1 MKKIHLLSGFLMLV
15 VTTTLF
21 VACHKEQNGIAPEKK
36 STNRTTDNE
45 TVNGVAVNG
54 DGIYG
59 FITSSDAEKMRSA
72 YLKANPNGTQYVSFQ
87 MKDLEGFLNVLKS
100 KYKSDVVYVNFGV
113 YDSQTGPGKEG
124 KTTVFFSGND
134 KTTQTGGAVTNAADP
149 TYLNHGGI
157 YP

>member
-1 MKKIHLLSGFLMLV
+1 MLA
-15 VTTTLF
+15 VTATLF

-54 DGIYG
+54 DGVYG
-59 FITSSDAEKMRSA
+59 FITGADAQQMRNT

-87 MKDLEGFLNVLKS
+87 IKDLEGFLSLLKS

-134 KTTQTGGAVTNAADP
+134 KRTQTGGTVTNDATSSD
-149 TYLNHGGI
+149 YLNHGGI